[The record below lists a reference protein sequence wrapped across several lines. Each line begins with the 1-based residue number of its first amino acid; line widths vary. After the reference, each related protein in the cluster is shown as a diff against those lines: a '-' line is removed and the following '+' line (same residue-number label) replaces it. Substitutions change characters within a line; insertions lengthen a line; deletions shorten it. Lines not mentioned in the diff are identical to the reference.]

1 MPRVVSQV
9 EESNPM
15 ARSRSLRSWRV
26 SPELFPCDLPAELQQ
41 QADKAVE
48 VSNAHFVMLVAP
60 VRTPTELVQSGRG
73 LCLHNRA
80 LTL

>member
-48 VSNAHFVMLVAP
+48 VGSAQPWML
-60 VRTPTELVQSGRG
+60 E
-73 LCLHNRA
+73 
-80 LTL
+80 

>member
-1 MPRVVSQV
+1 MPRVASQV
-9 EESNPM
+9 EEGNPM

-48 VSNAHFVMLVAP
+48 VGGFS
-60 VRTPTELVQSGRG
+60 
-73 LCLHNRA
+73 
-80 LTL
+80 

>member
-1 MPRVVSQV
+1 MHECRLKLRELLMPRVVSQV

-48 VSNAHFVMLVAP
+48 VSSAQPLLL
-60 VRTPTELVQSGRG
+60 E
-73 LCLHNRA
+73 
-80 LTL
+80 